1 MRQLF
6 VLPLFASVVL
16 IPSMAVAERGCGA
29 AATPDTASPGYSSSG
44 CEMPLDILLAQN
56 ATNDTGT
63 AATES
68 TAVDPVEAPDVDA
81 GGWLDRAKQAVQDA
95 GREIGEAATATGRSA
110 AEYLSDNPDLN
121 RQVLEFGQD
130 LGVPGFDAAP
140 ASGARFDATLESD
153 GQLHIEAAGLPGNQE
168 VQLGWL
174 DQERF
179 VELETLRTGDNGR
192 IDITVAMP
200 ADLEVSQ
207 QVTLAVE
214 TADRRLR
221 LASDPITVER

>member
-1 MRQLF
+1 MRELF
-6 VLPLFASVVL
+6 ALPLVASVAL
-16 IPSMAVAERGCGA
+16 LPGFATAERTCGAVASDAG
-29 AATPDTASPGYSSSG
+29 SPGSSSTT
-44 CEMPLDILLAQN
+44 CKMPLGVLLAQ
-56 ATNDTGT
+56 TDTL
-63 AATES
+63 ATES
-68 TAVDPVEAPDVDA
+68 ETVDPVEPSDVDA

-130 LGVPGFDAAP
+130 LGVPGFGAAP
-140 ASGARFDATLESD
+140 ASGARLDATLGSD

-168 VQLGWL
+168 VHLGWL

-179 VELETLRTGDNGR
+179 VALETLRTGDNGR
-192 IDITVAMP
+192 IDTMVAMP
-200 ADLEVSQ
+200 ADLTVNQ